1 LVSFGECS
9 VQGLQKYLLEKLM
22 AKRVLIAGF
31 KHETNTFSK
40 LPTDMAAYRAR
51 ALQYGDE
58 IQSTYAGTNTE
69 IGGFLA
75 ACVQNDWEPVLSV
88 VADATPSGKVT
99 REAYDS
105 ISQHILT
112 SIEQAKSIDAV
123 LLQLH
128 GAMAAEGRA
137 DGQGD
142 LLAEI
147 RARVGPDVP
156 IAVTLDLHANVSD
169 RLASLCDIMV
179 SYRTYPHIDQGATAQ
194 RCAQLLVRMIA
205 GQIKPSVSI
214 ARSAQLDGVDHGRTT
229 SPGPMLDAIARGD
242 ALCEQHGFYACSIN
256 AGFPWADVLDS
267 GPSVLIV
274 AEHDNPH
281 VDAALKEMTD
291 FIWQTRGHVT
301 VKHVE
306 AGEAVARAQEV
317 GRDGAPFVIADF
329 ADNPGGGGYGDST
342 GLLRAMID
350 ADLTDAAFSAL
361 FDPESVKMC
370 QQAGIGSTV
379 ELEIGGKCAPELGRP
394 IAVQAVVQSLHD
406 GQLTL
411 QGPMSTGVTL
421 SLGDV
426 AVINV
431 GGVQIVLASHRAQN
445 YDRQFFAAFGID
457 PSARRVLGVK
467 SAQHF
472 RADYGPIASGI
483 EVVDEGGG
491 VCSHRLGKL
500 QYQHVR
506 RPIWPL
512 DPFEGDPPS

>member
-1 LVSFGECS
+1 
-9 VQGLQKYLLEKLM
+9 M
-22 AKRVLIAGF
+22 TKRVLIAGF

-40 LPTDMAAYRAR
+40 LPTDMAAYKAR

-58 IQSTYAGTNTE
+58 IMSTYTGTNTE

-75 ACVQNDWEPVLSV
+75 ACVQNAWEPVLSV

-105 ISQHILT
+105 ISHHILS
-112 SIEQAKSIDAV
+112 SIEKAEAIDAV

-128 GAMAAEGRA
+128 GAMVAEGRA

-179 SYRTYPHIDQGATAQ
+179 SYRTYPHIDQGATAE
-194 RCAQLLVRMIA
+194 RCAELLVRVLA
-205 GQIKPSVSI
+205 GEIKPSVSI
-214 ARSAQLDGVDHGRTT
+214 ARPALLDGVDHGRTT

-242 ALCEQHGFYACSIN
+242 ALCEKHGFHACSIN

-274 AEHDNPH
+274 AEQGNPH
-281 VDAALKEMTD
+281 VDAALNELTD
-291 FIWQTRGHVT
+291 FIWQTRGKVTIEHVD
-301 VKHVE
+301 
-306 AGEAVARAQEV
+306 AAQAIARARETA
-317 GRDGAPFVIADF
+317 RDGAPFVIADF

-350 ADLTDAAFSAL
+350 ADLAEAAFSAL
-361 FDPESVKMC
+361 FDPQSVMQC
-370 QQAGIGSTV
+370 QQTGVGSSV
-379 ELEIGGKCAPELGRP
+379 QLEIGGRCAPELGRP

-406 GQLTL
+406 GQVTL
-411 QGPMSTGVTL
+411 RGPMSTGVTL

-426 AVINV
+426 AVIKV
-431 GGVQIVLASHRAQN
+431 GGVQIVLASNRAQN
-445 YDRQFFAAFGID
+445 YDRQFFEAFGIN
-457 PSARRVLGVK
+457 PSTKHVLGVK

-472 RADYGPIASGI
+472 RADYGPIACGI

-512 DPFEGDPPS
+512 DPFEENPPT